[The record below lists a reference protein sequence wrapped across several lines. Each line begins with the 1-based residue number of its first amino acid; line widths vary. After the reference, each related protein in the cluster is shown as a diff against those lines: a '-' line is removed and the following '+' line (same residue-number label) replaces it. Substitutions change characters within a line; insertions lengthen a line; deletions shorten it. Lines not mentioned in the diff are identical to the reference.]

1 LIKSD
6 WLQEKKLPLTA
17 HVICQWIWGAIT
29 GYIVIQAENL
39 QEAEKIAQKCP
50 SITSIRVY
58 EIRSM

>member
-1 LIKSD
+1 LASGEEITADGSRD
-6 WLQEKKLPLTA
+6 LPMDLE
-17 HVICQWIWGAIT
+17 AIT
-29 GYIVIQAENL
+29 GYIVIQVENL